1 MNWNFWLHTK
11 ISIAFPVV
19 VVKEG
24 GPTKLVIEDWMD
36 HLTLQGLL
44 TLLTSSGKEAT
55 IYVRKKG
62 KRKNLICSAV
72 SSRDG
77 LNGKGVGGGLWK
89 TESNIQIA
97 ESGGSKTQ
105 VYIMHVSRAEKA
117 SYDTLSLISYRF
129 SRRKSRVLC
138 TW

>member
-62 KRKNLICSAV
+62 KCKNLICSAV

-77 LNGKGVGGGLWK
+77 LNGKGGVGGGGPLEDGGQHTDCRKWWFQNAGIYYACVK
-89 TESNIQIA
+89 GGES
-97 ESGGSKTQ
+97 
-105 VYIMHVSRAEKA
+105 
-117 SYDTLSLISYRF
+117 LL
-129 SRRKSRVLC
+129 
-138 TW
+138 